1 MSQTKNWPKQVK
13 MMSFSGKR
21 PDLVLLYLNSPC
33 LNPLNTTQYVK
44 SDSFQV
50 LLDRHVM
57 YAIGT
62 ASDFE
67 LMK

>member
-1 MSQTKNWPKQVK
+1 
-13 MMSFSGKR
+13 MSFSGKM
-21 PDLVLLYLNSPC
+21 PDLLLLYLNSSC
-33 LNPLNTTQYVK
+33 RNPFNTTQYVK
-44 SDSFQV
+44 SDGFQV
-50 LLDRHVM
+50 LLYWHVM

>member
-1 MSQTKNWPKQVK
+1 
-13 MMSFSGKR
+13 MSFSGKR

-33 LNPLNTTQYVK
+33 LNPFNTTQYVK
-44 SDSFQV
+44 NGFQV
-50 LLDRHVM
+50 LQN
-57 YAIGT
+57 AIGT

>member
-1 MSQTKNWPKQVK
+1 
-13 MMSFSGKR
+13 MSFSGKGQIWCCFTSR
-21 PDLVLLYLNSPC
+21 SPC
-33 LNPLNTTQYVK
+33 LNPFNTTQYVK
-44 SDSFQV
+44 SDGFQV
-50 LLDRHVM
+50 LLDRHIM

>member
-1 MSQTKNWPKQVK
+1 MYGNFSTLHQMIIVVHT
-13 MMSFSGKR
+13 SFAYAIGMAFI
-21 PDLVLLYLNSPC
+21 V
-33 LNPLNTTQYVK
+33 NPFNTTQYVK
-44 SDSFQV
+44 SDGFQV

>member
-1 MSQTKNWPKQVK
+1 
-13 MMSFSGKR
+13 MSFSGKR
-21 PDLVLLYLNSPC
+21 PDLLLLYLNSPC
-33 LNPLNTTQYVK
+33 LNPFNTTQYIK